1 MSVGYEVLILGM
13 VIHGIMAFGVG
24 FMWSLIPKKV
34 VGLLGFV
41 FFYVAIAIWYTATFN
56 FQMLIYSTVYPF
68 YVVVGLVGFVLQK
81 HIVYWLV
88 KKGYYKKRM
97 NEQEEDVD
105 S

>member
-41 FFYVAIAIWYTATFN
+41 VFYAAIAIW
-56 FQMLIYSTVYPF
+56 
-68 YVVVGLVGFVLQK
+68 
-81 HIVYWLV
+81 
-88 KKGYYKKRM
+88 
-97 NEQEEDVD
+97 
-105 S
+105 